1 MVKEMIDTK
10 VISLLKVDETKNFTR
25 AAEQLNLTQ
34 PAVSQHIRILEE
46 ELGVKLFNRTP
57 NELKIT
63 KEGKIVCKYAKRM
76 LALAKN
82 LDDDLKNEREL
93 IKSLSVGITHTA
105 ESNASAEA
113 LANYANEHEN
123 VKIKIITDTQE
134 NLCNKLKNYEIDLA
148 IVEGRVSNPS
158 LKTVMLDTDSL
169 VLALAPNHP
178 LARRNSIRLDELK
191 KEKMIIRSRTSS
203 TRGLFQSSI
212 ESKNIHIEEFNIIM
226 EIDNIQTIK
235 DLVRRGFGVSVL
247 ARSACLDEYY
257 KNKIALLPIE
267 GLSMI
272 REINLAYQAD
282 FDHDDVIKEIVASYN
297 ETLKNTKVNI

>member
-1 MVKEMIDTK
+1 MVNNMIDTK
-10 VISLLKVDETKNFTR
+10 VISLLMVDETKNFTR
-25 AAEQLNLTQ
+25 AAQRLNLTQ
-34 PAVSQHIRILEE
+34 PAVSQHIRMLEE
-46 ELGVKLFNRTP
+46 ELGVKLFIRTP

-76 LALAKN
+76 MALSKN
-82 LDDDLKNEREL
+82 LSDDLKNERSL
-93 IKSLSVGITHTA
+93 IKSLTVGITHTA

-113 LANYANEHEN
+113 LANYASEHDN
-123 VKIKIITDTQE
+123 MKIKLITDTQA
-134 NLCNKLKNYEIDLA
+134 NLIAKLKNYEIDLA
-148 IVEGRVSNPS
+148 IIEGTITNPS
-158 LKTVMLDTDSL
+158 LKSIMLDTDSL

-178 LARRNSIRLDELK
+178 LAKRNSIRIEDLK

-212 ESKNIHIEEFNIIM
+212 ESQNMHIEEFNIIM

-247 ARSACLDEYY
+247 ARSACMDEYY

-272 REINLAYQAD
+272 REINLVYQQD
-282 FDHDDVIKEIVASYN
+282 FDHDEVLKDIVLSYN
-297 ETLKNTKVNI
+297 NALKYNKTNL